1 MPKLG
6 ARKVGMLIPYT
17 ENEDEVTDCFQHGA
31 DLAVIIH
38 RKKEKPAAK
47 AFLERIS
54 KEYRIKATAK
64 AVDEGDLFSDA
75 AKVFK
80 AIDKKA
86 SHKKNNF
93 HAVLTSGKTAA
104 AVMYAAYVHPKIR
117 IVFADDGRLVS
128 APVTAPDADG
138 GFSDRVAR
146 LGSAEPEKGSIVA
159 PSSVSGFGNTVKVE
173 EPSRIT
179 LVEKVY
185 SNSSGASVLATDPFF
200 LLGAYLNRSAV
211 AVYPAGGAF
220 KALPMVKRD
229 ALSDEGQETV
239 LGFVKA
245 NSGPVNDPMGTIAKE
260 TGLPEFKVGRHLK
273 ALSDLG
279 FLTVDGRTDTV
290 VLSPLGKLYLK

>member
-1 MPKLG
+1 
-6 ARKVGMLIPYT
+6 
-17 ENEDEVTDCFQHGA
+17 
-31 DLAVIIH
+31 
-38 RKKEKPAAK
+38 
-47 AFLERIS
+47 
-54 KEYRIKATAK
+54 
-64 AVDEGDLFSDA
+64 
-75 AKVFK
+75 
-80 AIDKKA
+80 
-86 SHKKNNF
+86 
-93 HAVLTSGKTAA
+93 
-104 AVMYAAYVHPKIR
+104 
-117 IVFADDGRLVS
+117 
-128 APVTAPDADG
+128 
-138 GFSDRVAR
+138 VAR